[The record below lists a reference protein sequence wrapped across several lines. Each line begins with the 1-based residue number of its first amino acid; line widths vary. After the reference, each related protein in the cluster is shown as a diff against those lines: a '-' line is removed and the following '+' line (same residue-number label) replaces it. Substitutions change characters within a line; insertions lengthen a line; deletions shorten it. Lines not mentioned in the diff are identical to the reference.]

1 MVAVEQLQRK
11 LALNSAQD
19 MTQLQSHPI
28 AVTPRHGTPPASP
41 EATRVHER
49 KAGFSHGR
57 IPANALKDPRV
68 RCGWNC
74 LSVCAYCTS
83 SQTAALAAQEESI
96 ASNVPDAPWL
106 CTK

>member
-11 LALNSAQD
+11 LALNSTRA

-28 AVTPRHGTPPASP
+28 AVTPRQITPPASP

-57 IPANALKDPRV
+57 IPSNALTTPQV
-68 RCGWNC
+68 R
-74 LSVCAYCTS
+74 SH
-83 SQTAALAAQEESI
+83 
-96 ASNVPDAPWL
+96 
-106 CTK
+106 